1 MELEP
6 TMSVLKTILTRFPV
20 SLAVLVIMW
29 ALHLVDFPTSHW
41 LALTTA
47 HPGGAIILSVLIVLW
62 LVPAEWRLGSL
73 RTLAVGVVSQLISV
87 PLSIVLARGIETVG
101 LNRWGNDLLSDT
113 FLTPIGFIAGAA
125 GFASALL
132 PRLWRRRLRVSLI
145 VLTATFVL
153 YSGTMSDVLGIV
165 AAMLSITAGQLLF
178 KPESAPPSIRERRVL
193 LAVGIACVA
202 IGPAFVALDPMAEGP
217 FSQITQLL
225 WAPHLSA
232 LEATQVCADS
242 LTSTSC
248 TAAVDL
254 ARAQG
259 IGALVANIM
268 PFIIQLVVCFGLMR
282 GRVLAW
288 WMAVIT
294 QVLAIA
300 LLTYQLWDDSRLSYL
315 LSNLVLV
322 ILPWLLALFM
332 LLINYSLFRIR
343 ENRAFFT
350 RTIVFAILASSL
362 GAGLWILTASLHNT
376 VPPANLADILAE
388 TPLRFVPAVVALILP
403 HHVAPAT
410 MFSWF
415 IYLWVGNAFW
425 ILLAVRLYLG
435 FSRPVD
441 PAQESDRD
449 AARHLLE
456 SGTGDHL
463 SFMTL
468 WKSNRYFFHGDSYVA
483 YRVSNGIALTLGA
496 PVGRDISAEFERF
509 ASEQGWAVAWYSVN
523 AQFADAHPQLKLL
536 QVAEEP
542 VLNCES
548 VEFKGKK
555 FQNVRTARNK
565 AEKEG
570 VSTRWTTWEEL
581 DIASIARISA
591 LSEDWVSDKALP
603 EMGFTLGG
611 LEEMT
616 VTGTRL
622 LLAESADGTLH
633 GVTSWMPVYENGAI
647 AGYVL
652 DVMRRNEHG
661 FKGVIELLISEA
673 MLIAQSEGLAWISL
687 SGAPLAG
694 QPDEPNWLDV
704 ALNRIG
710 EEVEP
715 LYGFRTLA
723 ASKRKFQ
730 PEEHPWYLC
739 YHDELKLPSI
749 ALATMHAYL
758 PDMKTKDAV
767 SAVKAWMAA

>member
-315 LSNLVLV
+315 LPNLVLV

-362 GAGLWILTASLHNT
+362 GAGLWILTTSLHNT

-449 AARHLLE
+449 SARRLLE

-523 AQFADAHPQLKLL
+523 AQFADAHPQLKRL
-536 QVAEEP
+536 QVAEEA

-647 AGYVL
+647 TGYVL

>member
-73 RTLAVGVVSQLISV
+73 RTLAVGVVSQLISI

-165 AAMLSITAGQLLF
+165 AATLSITAGQLLF
-178 KPESAPPSIRERRVL
+178 KPESAPSSIRERRVL

-315 LSNLVLV
+315 LPNLVLV

-449 AARHLLE
+449 SARRLLE

-523 AQFADAHPQLKLL
+523 AQFADAHPQLKRL
-536 QVAEEP
+536 QVAEEA

-647 AGYVL
+647 TGYVL

>member
-232 LEATQVCADS
+232 LEATQACADS

-315 LSNLVLV
+315 LPNLVLV

-449 AARHLLE
+449 SARRLLE

-523 AQFADAHPQLKLL
+523 AQFADAHPQLKRL
-536 QVAEEP
+536 QVAEEA

-647 AGYVL
+647 TGYVL

>member
-315 LSNLVLV
+315 LPNLVLV

-332 LLINYSLFRIR
+332 LLINHSLFRIR

-362 GAGLWILTASLHNT
+362 GAGLWILTTSLHNT

-449 AARHLLE
+449 SARRLLE

-523 AQFADAHPQLKLL
+523 AQFADAHPQLKRL
-536 QVAEEP
+536 QVAEEA

-647 AGYVL
+647 TGYVL

>member
-101 LNRWGNDLLSDT
+101 LNRWGNDLLNDT

-315 LSNLVLV
+315 LPNLVLV

-449 AARHLLE
+449 SARRLLE

-523 AQFADAHPQLKLL
+523 AQFADAHPQLKRL
-536 QVAEEP
+536 QVAEEA

-647 AGYVL
+647 TGYVL

>member
-315 LSNLVLV
+315 LPNLVLV

-350 RTIVFAILASSL
+350 RTIVFAILASTL

-449 AARHLLE
+449 SARRLLE

-523 AQFADAHPQLKLL
+523 AQFADAHPQLKRL
-536 QVAEEP
+536 QVAEEA

-647 AGYVL
+647 TGYVL

>member
-315 LSNLVLV
+315 LPNLVLV

-523 AQFADAHPQLKLL
+523 AQFADAHPQLKRL
-536 QVAEEP
+536 QVAEEA

-633 GVTSWMPVYENGAI
+633 GVTSWMPVYEDGAI

>member
-300 LLTYQLWDDSRLSYL
+300 LLTYQLWDDARLSYL
-315 LSNLVLV
+315 LPNLVLV

-523 AQFADAHPQLKLL
+523 AQFADAHPQLKRL
-536 QVAEEP
+536 QVAEEA

>member
-232 LEATQVCADS
+232 LEATQACADS

-294 QVLAIA
+294 QILAIA
-300 LLTYQLWDDSRLSYL
+300 LLTYQLWDDARLSYL
-315 LSNLVLV
+315 LPNLVLV

-332 LLINYSLFRIR
+332 LLINHSLFRIR

-449 AARHLLE
+449 SARRLLE

-523 AQFADAHPQLKLL
+523 AQFADAHPQLKRL
-536 QVAEEP
+536 QVAEEA

-581 DIASIARISA
+581 DIASTARISA

-647 AGYVL
+647 TGYVL

>member
-315 LSNLVLV
+315 LPNLVLV

-332 LLINYSLFRIR
+332 LLINYSLFQIR

-449 AARHLLE
+449 SARRLLE

-523 AQFADAHPQLKLL
+523 AQFADAHPQLNRL
-536 QVAEEP
+536 QVAEEA

-647 AGYVL
+647 TGYVL

>member
-73 RTLAVGVVSQLISV
+73 RTLAVGVVSQLISI

-165 AAMLSITAGQLLF
+165 AATLSITAGQLLF

-315 LSNLVLV
+315 LPNLVLV

-449 AARHLLE
+449 SARRLLE

-523 AQFADAHPQLKLL
+523 AQFADAHPQLKRL
-536 QVAEEP
+536 QVAEEA

-647 AGYVL
+647 TGYVL

-749 ALATMHAYL
+749 ALAAMHAYL

>member
-6 TMSVLKTILTRFPV
+6 TMSVLKTILTSFPV

-153 YSGTMSDVLGIV
+153 YSGTMSDVLGIG

-315 LSNLVLV
+315 LANLVLV

-332 LLINYSLFRIR
+332 LLINRSLFRIR

-350 RTIVFAILASSL
+350 RTIAFAILAAAL
-362 GAGLWILTASLHNT
+362 GAGFWILIASLHNT
-376 VPPANLADILAE
+376 VPPASLSDILAE

-415 IYLWVGNAFW
+415 VYLWVGNAFW
-425 ILLAVRLYLG
+425 ILLTVRLYLG

-441 PAQESDRD
+441 PAQESDR
-449 AARHLLE
+449 ATARRLLE
-456 SGTGDHL
+456 AGTGDHL

-468 WKSNRYFFHGDSYVA
+468 WKSNRYYFHGDSYVA

-496 PVGRDISAEFERF
+496 PIGLDISAEFERF
-509 ASEQGWAVAWYSVN
+509 AAEQGWAVTWYSVS
-523 AQFADAHPQLKLL
+523 AQFADAHPQLKRL
-536 QVAEEP
+536 QVAEEA

-565 AEKEG
+565 AAKEG

-611 LEEMT
+611 LEEMM

-710 EEVEP
+710 EGVEP

>member
-1 MELEP
+1 
-6 TMSVLKTILTRFPV
+6 MSVLKTILTRFPV

-315 LSNLVLV
+315 LPNLVLV

-449 AARHLLE
+449 SARRLLE

-523 AQFADAHPQLKLL
+523 AQFADAHPQLKRL
-536 QVAEEP
+536 QVAEEA

-647 AGYVL
+647 TGYVL

-661 FKGVIELLISEA
+661 FKGVIELLISQA

>member
-29 ALHLVDFPTSHW
+29 TLHLVDFPTSHW

-165 AAMLSITAGQLLF
+165 AATLSITAGQLLF

-315 LSNLVLV
+315 LPNLVLV

-343 ENRAFFT
+343 ENRAYFT
-350 RTIVFAILASSL
+350 RTIVFAILASTL

-449 AARHLLE
+449 SARRLLE

-496 PVGRDISAEFERF
+496 PVGHDISAEFERF
-509 ASEQGWAVAWYSVN
+509 AAEQGWAVAWYSVN
-523 AQFADAHPQLKLL
+523 AQFADAHPQLKRL
-536 QVAEEP
+536 QVAEEA

>member
-315 LSNLVLV
+315 LPNLVLV

-449 AARHLLE
+449 SARRLLE

-509 ASEQGWAVAWYSVN
+509 AAEQGWAVAWYSVN
-523 AQFADAHPQLKLL
+523 AQFADAHPQLKRL
-536 QVAEEP
+536 QVAEEA

-581 DIASIARISA
+581 DIASTARISA

-611 LEEMT
+611 LEEMM

-715 LYGFRTLA
+715 LYGFRTIA

>member
-282 GRVLAW
+282 GRMLAW

-449 AARHLLE
+449 SARRLLE

-523 AQFADAHPQLKLL
+523 AQFADAHPQLKRL
-536 QVAEEP
+536 QVAEEA

>member
-315 LSNLVLV
+315 LPNLVLV

-388 TPLRFVPAVVALILP
+388 TSLRFVPAVVALILP

-449 AARHLLE
+449 SARPLLE

-523 AQFADAHPQLKLL
+523 AQFADAHPQLKRL
-536 QVAEEP
+536 QVAEEA

-647 AGYVL
+647 TGYVL

>member
-6 TMSVLKTILTRFPV
+6 TMSVLKTILTSFPV

-315 LSNLVLV
+315 LPNLVLV

-449 AARHLLE
+449 SARHLLE

-523 AQFADAHPQLKLL
+523 AQFADAHPQLKRL
-536 QVAEEP
+536 QVAEEA

-581 DIASIARISA
+581 DIASTARISA

-611 LEEMT
+611 LEEMM

-710 EEVEP
+710 DEVEP

>member
-315 LSNLVLV
+315 LPNLVLV

-449 AARHLLE
+449 SARRLLE

-523 AQFADAHPQLKLL
+523 AQFADAHPQLKRL
-536 QVAEEP
+536 QVAEEA

-603 EMGFTLGG
+603 EMGFTLGS

-647 AGYVL
+647 TGYVL

>member
-232 LEATQVCADS
+232 LEATQACADS

-315 LSNLVLV
+315 LPNLVLV

-332 LLINYSLFRIR
+332 LLINRSLFRIR

-350 RTIVFAILASSL
+350 RTIVFAILASTL

-449 AARHLLE
+449 SARRLLE

-523 AQFADAHPQLKLL
+523 AQFADAHPQLKRL
-536 QVAEEP
+536 QVAEEA

-647 AGYVL
+647 TGYVL

>member
-315 LSNLVLV
+315 LPNLVLV

-343 ENRAFFT
+343 ENRAFFS

-449 AARHLLE
+449 SARRLLE

-523 AQFADAHPQLKLL
+523 AQFADAHPQLKRL
-536 QVAEEP
+536 QVAEEA

-647 AGYVL
+647 TGYVL

>member
-232 LEATQVCADS
+232 LEATQACADS

-315 LSNLVLV
+315 LPNLVLV

-343 ENRAFFT
+343 ENRAFFS

-449 AARHLLE
+449 SARRLLE

-523 AQFADAHPQLKLL
+523 AQFADAHPQLKRL
-536 QVAEEP
+536 QVAEEA

-647 AGYVL
+647 TGYVL

>member
-165 AAMLSITAGQLLF
+165 AATLSITAGQLLF

-193 LAVGIACVA
+193 LAVGVACVA

-259 IGALVANIM
+259 IGAVVANIM

-315 LSNLVLV
+315 LPNLVLV

-332 LLINYSLFRIR
+332 LLINHSLFRIR

-350 RTIVFAILASSL
+350 RTIVFAILASTL

-449 AARHLLE
+449 SARHLLE

-496 PVGRDISAEFERF
+496 PVGHDISAEFERF
-509 ASEQGWAVAWYSVN
+509 AAEQGWAVAWYSVN
-523 AQFADAHPQLKLL
+523 AQFADAHPQLKRL
-536 QVAEEP
+536 QFAEEA

-581 DIASIARISA
+581 DIASTARISA

-616 VTGTRL
+616 VNGTRL

>member
-101 LNRWGNDLLSDT
+101 LNRWGNDSLSDT

-315 LSNLVLV
+315 LPNLVLV

-449 AARHLLE
+449 SARRLLE

-523 AQFADAHPQLKLL
+523 AQFADAHPQLKRL
-536 QVAEEP
+536 QVAEEA

-647 AGYVL
+647 TGYVL

>member
-165 AAMLSITAGQLLF
+165 AATLSITAGQLLF

-315 LSNLVLV
+315 LPNLVLV

-350 RTIVFAILASSL
+350 RTIVFAILASAL
-362 GAGLWILTASLHNT
+362 GAGLWILTASSHNT

-449 AARHLLE
+449 SARRLLE

-468 WKSNRYFFHGDSYVA
+468 WKSNRYFFHSDSYVA

-496 PVGRDISAEFERF
+496 PVGHDISAEFERF
-509 ASEQGWAVAWYSVN
+509 AAEQGWAVAWYSVN
-523 AQFADAHPQLKLL
+523 AQFADAHPQLKRL
-536 QVAEEP
+536 QVAEEA

-548 VEFKGKK
+548 VKFKGKK

>member
-449 AARHLLE
+449 SARRLLE

-523 AQFADAHPQLKLL
+523 AQFADAHPQLKRL
-536 QVAEEP
+536 QVAEEA

>member
-1 MELEP
+1 
-6 TMSVLKTILTRFPV
+6 MSVLKTILTRFPV

-165 AAMLSITAGQLLF
+165 AATLSITAGQLLF

-232 LEATQVCADS
+232 LEATQACADS

-294 QVLAIA
+294 QILAIA
-300 LLTYQLWDDSRLSYL
+300 LLTYQLWDDARLSYL
-315 LSNLVLV
+315 LPNLVLV

-332 LLINYSLFRIR
+332 LLINRSLFRIR
-343 ENRAFFT
+343 ENCAFFT
-350 RTIVFAILASSL
+350 RTIVFAILASTL

-449 AARHLLE
+449 SARHLLE

-496 PVGRDISAEFERF
+496 PVGHDISAEFECF

-523 AQFADAHPQLKLL
+523 AQFADAHPQLKRL
-536 QVAEEP
+536 QVAEEA

-694 QPDEPNWLDV
+694 HPDEPNWLDV

>member
-153 YSGTMSDVLGIV
+153 YSGTMSDVLGLV

-315 LSNLVLV
+315 LPNLVLV

-343 ENRAFFT
+343 ENRAYFT
-350 RTIVFAILASSL
+350 RTIVFAILASTL

-523 AQFADAHPQLKLL
+523 AQFADAHPQLKRL
-536 QVAEEP
+536 QVAEEA

-565 AEKEG
+565 SEKEG

>member
-6 TMSVLKTILTRFPV
+6 TMSVLKTILTSFPV

-300 LLTYQLWDDSRLSYL
+300 LLTYQLWDDARLSYL
-315 LSNLVLV
+315 LPNLVLV

-332 LLINYSLFRIR
+332 LLINRSLFRIR

-449 AARHLLE
+449 SARHLLE

-463 SFMTL
+463 SFMTR

-496 PVGRDISAEFERF
+496 PVGHDISAEFERF

-523 AQFADAHPQLKLL
+523 AQFADAHPQLKRL
-536 QVAEEP
+536 QVAEEA

-581 DIASIARISA
+581 DIASTARISA

-611 LEEMT
+611 LEEMM

>member
-113 FLTPIGFIAGAA
+113 FLTPIGFTAGAA

-315 LSNLVLV
+315 LPNLVLV

-350 RTIVFAILASSL
+350 GTIVFAILASSL

-449 AARHLLE
+449 SARRLLE

-523 AQFADAHPQLKLL
+523 AQFADAHPQLKRL
-536 QVAEEP
+536 QVAEEA

-647 AGYVL
+647 TGYVL

>member
-523 AQFADAHPQLKLL
+523 AQFADAHPQLKRL
-536 QVAEEP
+536 QVAEEA

-647 AGYVL
+647 TGYVL

>member
-315 LSNLVLV
+315 LPNLVLV

-332 LLINYSLFRIR
+332 LLINHSLFRIR

-449 AARHLLE
+449 SARRLLE

-523 AQFADAHPQLKLL
+523 AQFADAHPQLKRL
-536 QVAEEP
+536 QVAEEA

-647 AGYVL
+647 TGYVL

>member
-350 RTIVFAILASSL
+350 RTIVFAILASTL

-449 AARHLLE
+449 SARRLLE

-496 PVGRDISAEFERF
+496 PVGHDISAEFERF
-509 ASEQGWAVAWYSVN
+509 AAEQGWAVAWYSVN
-523 AQFADAHPQLKLL
+523 AQFADAHPQLKRL
-536 QVAEEP
+536 QVAEEA

-647 AGYVL
+647 TGYVL

-704 ALNRIG
+704 AFNRIG

>member
-449 AARHLLE
+449 SARRLLE

-523 AQFADAHPQLKLL
+523 AQFADAHPQLKRL
-536 QVAEEP
+536 QVAEEA

-647 AGYVL
+647 TGYVL

>member
-315 LSNLVLV
+315 LPNLVLV

-449 AARHLLE
+449 SARRLLE

-523 AQFADAHPQLKLL
+523 AQFADAHPQLKRL
-536 QVAEEP
+536 QVAEEA

-647 AGYVL
+647 TGYVL
-652 DVMRRNEHG
+652 DVMRRDEHG

>member
-315 LSNLVLV
+315 LPNLVLV

-376 VPPANLADILAE
+376 VPPANLANILAE

-449 AARHLLE
+449 SARRLLE

-523 AQFADAHPQLKLL
+523 AQFADAHPQLKRL
-536 QVAEEP
+536 QVAEEA

-603 EMGFTLGG
+603 EMGFTLGS

-647 AGYVL
+647 TGYVL

>member
-1 MELEP
+1 MELEA

-29 ALHLVDFPTSHW
+29 SLHLVDFPTSHW

-101 LNRWGNDLLSDT
+101 LNRWGNDLLNDT

-125 GFASALL
+125 GFASGLL

-145 VLTATFVL
+145 VLTTTFVL

-165 AAMLSITAGQLLF
+165 AVTLSITAGQLLF

-193 LAVGIACVA
+193 LAVGVACVA

-232 LEATQVCADS
+232 LEATQACTDS

-315 LSNLVLV
+315 LANLVLV

-332 LLINYSLFRIR
+332 LLINRSLFRIR

-350 RTIVFAILASSL
+350 RTIAFAILAAAL
-362 GAGLWILTASLHNT
+362 GAGFWILIASLHNT
-376 VPPANLADILAE
+376 VPPASLSDILAE

-415 IYLWVGNAFW
+415 VYLWVGNAFW
-425 ILLAVRLYLG
+425 ILLTVRLYLG

-441 PAQESDRD
+441 PAQESDR
-449 AARHLLE
+449 ATARRLLE
-456 SGTGDHL
+456 AGTGDHL

-468 WKSNRYFFHGDSYVA
+468 WKSNRYYFHGDSYVA

-496 PVGRDISAEFERF
+496 PIGLDISAEFERF
-509 ASEQGWAVAWYSVN
+509 AAEQGWAVTWYSVS
-523 AQFADAHPQLKLL
+523 AQFADAHPQLKRL
-536 QVAEEP
+536 QVAEEA

-565 AEKEG
+565 AAKEG

-611 LEEMT
+611 LEEMM

-710 EEVEP
+710 EGVEP

>member
-315 LSNLVLV
+315 LPNLVLV

-332 LLINYSLFRIR
+332 LLINCSLFRIR

-449 AARHLLE
+449 SARRLLE

-523 AQFADAHPQLKLL
+523 AQFADAHPQLKRL
-536 QVAEEP
+536 QVAEEA

-647 AGYVL
+647 TGYVL